1 MERTISIKRYY
12 TCLEHLQK
20 RFDRY
25 GRKDAFHAESKE
37 QYREWKT
44 HVRAVLTELIGLPY
58 MENCPLRPATE
69 ERAVIEDGIVREK
82 IRIQVEPDV
91 WMPVYIL
98 IPPEN
103 SRVRTGGK
111 PKCALAPPGHMGAG
125 KYAVAGVDDILA
137 VKDSIERFHYDYG
150 LQLAKL
156 GYVALCND
164 SRGFGERREAALQG
178 DGEQQFLNSTCNE
191 LSRMAQSLGE
201 TVIGMCTWDLMRLL
215 DYAGERGEWD
225 TEDIGCL
232 GFSGGGMQTLWLSAL
247 DDRISYA
254 VISGYFYGY
263 KDSLLTLNGN
273 CSCNYVPGLWNHVDM
288 GDIGALLAPRPVM
301 IQSCREDHL
310 NGERGLA
317 NVLEQLEIMK
327 SAYSLFG
334 AEENIFHDIQEGGH
348 CWHGER
354 LPEFLEKRKEQAG

>member
-1 MERTISIKRYY
+1 MNRTIEIKKYY

-20 RFDRY
+20 RFDKY
-25 GRKDAFHAESKE
+25 GRKDAFKASTPEE
-37 QYREWKT
+37 YQEWKKK
-44 HVRAVLTELIGLPY
+44 VRTILSELLGLQY
-58 MENCPLRPATE
+58 MENCPLKPVLE
-69 ERAVIEDGIVREK
+69 ERVEIEEGIIREK
-82 IRIQVEPDV
+82 LRIQVEPEV

-98 IPPEN
+98 IPPARE
-103 SRVRTGGK
+103 GK
-111 PKCALAPPGHMGAG
+111 KLKCVLAPPGHMGGG
-125 KYAVAGVDDILA
+125 KYAVAGLSEIPVIADQIRVFNYA
-137 VKDSIERFHYDYG
+137 YG

-164 SRGFGERREAALQG
+164 NRGFGERREAALQG
-178 DGEQQFLNSTCNE
+178 DEEGQFINSTCNE
-191 LSRMAQSLGE
+191 LARMAQPLGE
-201 TVIGMCTWDLMRLL
+201 TVIGMCVWDLMRLI
-215 DYAGERGEWD
+215 DYIKERDEWD
-225 TEDIGCL
+225 TEQIGCL

-310 NGERGLA
+310 NGARGLE
-317 NVLEQLEIMK
+317 NVYEQMEIMRQ
-327 SAYSLFG
+327 AYRLFD
-334 AEENIFHDIQEGGH
+334 AEDRIFHDIEEGGH
-348 CWHGER
+348 KWHEDH
-354 LPEFLEKRKEQAG
+354 LEEFLDRILK

>member
-1 MERTISIKRYY
+1 MERTIRIEKYY
-12 TCLEHLQK
+12 TCLEHLAK

-25 GRKDAFHAESKE
+25 GRRDAFHAETEE
-37 QYREWKT
+37 QYLEWKS
-44 HVRAVLTELIGLPY
+44 HVRSVLSGLIGLSY
-58 MENCPLRPATE
+58 MESCPLLPVTE
-69 ERAVIEDGIVREK
+69 ERVFIEGGIVREK
-82 IRIQVEPDV
+82 VRIQVEPDV

-98 IPPEN
+98 IPPKKDSE
-103 SRVRTGGK
+103 GK
-111 PKCALAPPGHMGAG
+111 QKCVLAPPGHMGAG
-125 KYAVAGVDDILA
+125 KYAVAGLSDIPA

-150 LQLAKL
+150 LQLARL

-164 SRGFGERREAALQG
+164 CRGFGERREAALQG
-178 DGEQQFLNSTCNE
+178 DSEQQFLNSTCNE
-191 LSRMAQSLGE
+191 ISRMAQSLGQ
-201 TVIGMCTWDLMRLL
+201 TVIGMCTWDLMRLI
-215 DYAGERGEWD
+215 DYVEERGEWD
-225 TEDIGCL
+225 KEDIGCL

-263 KDSLLTLNGN
+263 RDSLLTLNGN

-310 NGERGLA
+310 NGGRGLA
-317 NVLEQLEIMK
+317 NVYEQIEIMK
-327 SAYSLFG
+327 SAYRLFG
-334 AEENIFHDIQEGGH
+334 AEGRIFHDIQEGGH

-354 LPEFLEKRKEQAG
+354 LAEFLEKRENEQQDG